1 MSNHKLLRPDAKVT
15 HVIFDVDGLLLD
27 TERIYTECFQEIC
40 AEFDKE
46 FTWDI
51 KVKQMGKK
59 EKESGQVLLDTLNL
73 PLSLDELIRK
83 LREKLDEKL
92 PFTELLPGAEKLIRH
107 LHNHHIPIAL
117 ASGSDG
123 WCYRRK
129 IASHKELFSLFHHCV
144 LSSDDPEVTH
154 GKPSPDCF
162 LVCARRFDDSPK
174 LDQVL
179 VFEDAP
185 NGVEAALAA
194 GMRVVWVPDD
204 RADRSS
210 FEGRV
215 DLILDS
221 LENFKPECFGLPA
234 FNSS

>member
-1 MSNHKLLRPDAKVT
+1 MSNHTLLQPDSRVT

-40 AEFDKE
+40 AEYGKE

-59 EKESGQVLLDTLNL
+59 EQESAQVLIDTLQL
-73 PLSLDELIRK
+73 PLLLDELIDK
-83 LREKLDEKL
+83 LRVKLDEKL
-92 PFTELLPGAEKLIRH
+92 PLTQLLPGAERLIHH
-107 LHNHHIPIAL
+107 LHKHHIPIAL

-129 IASHKELFSLFHHCV
+129 IASHQDLFSLFHHCV
-144 LSSDDPEVTH
+144 LSSDDPDVKL

-162 LVCARRFDDSPK
+162 LVCARRFDDIPK
-174 LDQVL
+174 LDEVL

-185 NGVEAALAA
+185 NGVEAGLAA
-194 GMRVVWVPDD
+194 GMRVVWVPDT
-204 RADRSS
+204 RADRS
-210 FEGRV
+210 FIQGRV

-221 LENFKPECFGLPA
+221 LEHFKPELFGLPA
-234 FNSS
+234 FDSS